1 MYCLHDLQHRIF
13 PGGMS
18 MSRCGVSLRRRIGA
32 VFAFGGVMIVFVCL
46 PAQAF
51 LIVLGVSMTAFG
63 VVLLDIS

>member
-1 MYCLHDLQHRIF
+1 MR
-13 PGGMS
+13 
-18 MSRCGVSLRRRIGA
+18 RCGLNIRRHLGA

-51 LIVLGVSMTAFG
+51 LIVLGVCMTAFG